1 MAAQVYILKCAD
13 GSYYTGLTTN
23 FDQRMQQ
30 HYESRSSYVATRR
43 PFECVYA
50 AEFENIHDAI
60 AWERRLKRWTR
71 AKKEAVIAGRFDD
84 LPGLARSRQH
94 HGKPMV
100 GASFDT
106 PAVRAA
112 QDD

>member
-1 MAAQVYILKCAD
+1 VAAWVYILKCAD

-23 FDQRMQQ
+23 FEQRMQQ
-30 HYESRSSYVATRR
+30 HYESRTSYVAARK

-50 AEFENIHDAI
+50 AEFQSIRDAI
-60 AWERRLKRWTR
+60 DWERRLKRWSR
-71 AKKEAVIAGRFDD
+71 AKKEAVIAGRFDS
-84 LPGLARSRQH
+84 LPGLSRSYQH
-94 HGKPMV
+94 HGKPRD

-106 PAVRAA
+106 PAMRAA